1 MNFSPVMHILHQ
13 TLIAGILNVYIFCI
27 KFYGCFELH
36 IALCVLG
43 LKEMSVNL
51 TENALVIFCQ
61 DIIHFSSDFFLEKC
75 KKYSPP
81 KYNEKHEYIYYKE
94 KSCQQFTI
102 YIYIYMSY
110 IIWQGSLMKVKA
122 YKKM

>member
-13 TLIAGILNVYIFCI
+13 TLIVGILNVYIFCI

-61 DIIHFSSDFFLEKC
+61 DIIHFSSDFFLKSVKSIVLPNIMRNMNIYTTR
-75 KKYSPP
+75 KKVVSNSQY
-81 KYNEKHEYIYYKE
+81 
-94 KSCQQFTI
+94 I
-102 YIYIYMSY
+102 YIYIYICHILY
-110 IIWQGSLMKVKA
+110 DKA
-122 YKKM
+122 H